1 MLAHV
6 RLEKTRLRQP
16 TSANS
21 PQTGNKRNPRSI
33 DFPKRLHNRTVL
45 PARYCHNAVLHST
58 IKKYLRTPRTPS
70 RQQSERKQ
78 PGNVTIFV
86 HHSPINSHR
95 AQASCCSCAE
105 HSSPF
110 LMPPNGVAP
119 RGMQNVLRRS
129 ARRRRTFSNRN
140 RGGVPA
146 GSLPCVTNG
155 VVGKPIITN
164 HQGRTGGKEV
174 ITV

>member
-1 MLAHV
+1 MISLPICHYPRQKAYAKLSTQPKRERKSSALPTHIEKGLIGALLAHV
-6 RLEKTRLRQP
+6 RLEKSRLRQP

-78 PGNVTIFV
+78 PGNVTILV
-86 HHSPINSHR
+86 QHSPINSHR

-119 RGMQNVLRRS
+119 RGMVKRIK
-129 ARRRRTFSNRN
+129 T
-140 RGGVPA
+140 
-146 GSLPCVTNG
+146 
-155 VVGKPIITN
+155 
-164 HQGRTGGKEV
+164 
-174 ITV
+174 